1 MKNTIFEI
9 LNQCRGNLGGSRN
22 NDFIYTSKISDIPAS
37 KNTLSLSIRLGTRR
51 KTSLK
56 CSENAGIFYFIKS
69 ITDTLISS
77 VSWASPLKI
86 VYKTNSLIVDVDL
99 AANTGSAYRLVSPV
113 RAERYDE
120 RPIAGNKRHLLSLF
134 FGGVRGGFFLRSS
147 PQFHSLLLVV
157 KS

>member
-1 MKNTIFEI
+1 MFVSLLETSRGKLTPFNIVKRLYSFLPVPMLVQISDENRKTYHSVCINI
-9 LNQCRGNLGGSRN
+9 LQARN
-22 NDFIYTSKISDIPAS
+22 IYDKTDFIRT
-37 KNTLSLSIRLGTRR
+37 
-51 KTSLK
+51 
-56 CSENAGIFYFIKS
+56 
-69 ITDTLISS
+69 ITNTLISS

-99 AANTGSAYRLVSPV
+99 GANTGSAYRLVSPV

-120 RPIAGNKRHLLSLF
+120 RPIAGKKDISYLSF